1 MKTLLAYSLALVVTG
16 LSLSSC
22 KTEGCT
28 DSKALNYNSSAQ
40 KDDGSCDYASTPD
53 LSIESTPTYSFL
65 VDGVLNVH
73 PGGYNI
79 FPGSGYSGSIGAYSD
94 LVWSTS
100 FDDNVKQ
107 YGIIQITKGVQ
118 TFQTGYYTDSLLSS
132 YFIPSYYS
140 YATSGD
146 TGIVVSIGDES
157 GNYYYS
163 NLGPQSNAS
172 FEIFDAK
179 DEQFPNGFYVK
190 VHLKFSCK
198 VYNENDLSD
207 VKTITNGELVGHFG
221 GY

>member
-1 MKTLLAYSLALVVTG
+1 MKTLLTYSLALVVTG

-28 DSKALNYNSSAQ
+28 DPKATNYNSSAQ
-40 KDDGSCDYASTPD
+40 KDDGSCAYSNSPSM
-53 LSIESTPTYSFL
+53 SIESTPTYSFL
-65 VDGVLNVH
+65 LDGVLNEH
-73 PGGYNI
+73 PGGYDI
-79 FPGSGYSGSIGAYSD
+79 LPGSGTSGSIGAYSNM
-94 LVWSTS
+94 VWSTS

-118 TFQTGYYTDSLLSS
+118 RFQTGTYSDSLFSS
-132 YFIPSYYS
+132 YFIPDFYP

-146 TGIVVSIGDES
+146 TGIVITIGEEN

-172 FEIFDAK
+172 FEIFEAK

-198 VYNENDLSD
+198 VYNENDLTD